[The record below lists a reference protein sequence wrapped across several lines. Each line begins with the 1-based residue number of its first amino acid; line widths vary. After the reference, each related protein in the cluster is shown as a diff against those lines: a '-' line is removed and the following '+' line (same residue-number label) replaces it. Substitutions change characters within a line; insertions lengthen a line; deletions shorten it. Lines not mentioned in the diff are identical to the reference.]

1 MRIERHIARATLA
14 TILFASPLFTQQTQT
29 GRVLGVFDDASG
41 QPVVGAEV
49 VDLATKSK
57 TMTSESGVATL
68 AFLSSGTTVLQ
79 VRKVGYKDKMLTVVV
94 SPNDTASLTVLLKPV
109 AQALPTVVTKGTAAG
124 VGKLAEFDRRR
135 AMGFGHFLGSAE
147 LDKQADRRMSEVL
160 RLFPGLEIVR
170 PRQDGTSRPEWYVT
184 SGRSSQGVGG
194 LKSSTRPQPCP
205 AAVMLDGAFV
215 YQGSGPMFNINSVD
229 TSQLAGIEFYAST
242 AEIPVEYN
250 ATRQTCGLLVLW
262 SK

>member
-135 AMGFGHFLGSAE
+135 VHRIDLRDERHRRGGLRAGPERGHVARGGRECAKLGAG
-147 LDKQADRRMSEVL
+147 KA
-160 RLFPGLEIVR
+160 PGVR
-170 PRQDGTSRPEWYVT
+170 PASRRRIGKLPH
-184 SGRSSQGVGG
+184 
-194 LKSSTRPQPCP
+194 
-205 AAVMLDGAFV
+205 
-215 YQGSGPMFNINSVD
+215 
-229 TSQLAGIEFYAST
+229 AG
-242 AEIPVEYN
+242 
-250 ATRQTCGLLVLW
+250 
-262 SK
+262 